1 MDNAVDSFV
10 FIKDVEEAEKQAKEY
25 QKAINR
31 AQSLIR
37 DAKAR
42 YIKTKTRARSK
53 KAAEERN
60 AYLQAP
66 KFKAIE
72 LYERRED
79 IQDDYGWGVISEAER
94 DRFEELWDEREE
106 IKNKT
111 GEDGIYRDLVTQ
123 ALEEAENTIIDLWT
137 DEISEA
143 EYLRKKLDKQK
154 EKAEADYAEWK
165 KKEDA
170 AYKKIMGTTM

>member
-1 MDNAVDSFV
+1 MIRKVSGTFMKRKIIGLVLAFSMAMAASGCSSKEDQRTTESTEAV
-10 FIKDVEEAEKQAKEY
+10 I
-25 QKAINR
+25 
-31 AQSLIR
+31 
-37 DAKAR
+37 
-42 YIKTKTRARSK
+42 T
-53 KAAEERN
+53 
-60 AYLQAP
+60 
-66 KFKAIE
+66 
-72 LYERRED
+72 
-79 IQDDYGWGVISEAER
+79 EAER